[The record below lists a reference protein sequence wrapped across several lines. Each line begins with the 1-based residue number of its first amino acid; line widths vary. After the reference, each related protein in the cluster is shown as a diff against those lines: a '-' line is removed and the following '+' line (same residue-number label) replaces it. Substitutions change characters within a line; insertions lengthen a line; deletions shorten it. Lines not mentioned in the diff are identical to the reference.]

1 MAVLTVLWLSF
12 FPPHSSLSPFAGR
25 IVVLLQELENIK
37 KGDVVI
43 EPTAVTFFF
52 SFFCLVAVI
61 FTELEESCS
70 LTSNYTI
77 KLQ

>member
-1 MAVLTVLWLSF
+1 MFTRWRMAVLTVLWLSF

-43 EPTAVTFFF
+43 EPTAVK
-52 SFFCLVAVI
+52 SHLPC
-61 FTELEESCS
+61 C
-70 LTSNYTI
+70 
-77 KLQ
+77 

>member
-43 EPTAVTFFF
+43 EPMAVK
-52 SFFCLVAVI
+52 SHLPC
-61 FTELEESCS
+61 C
-70 LTSNYTI
+70 
-77 KLQ
+77 

>member
-43 EPTAVTFFF
+43 EPTAVK
-52 SFFCLVAVI
+52 SHLPC
-61 FTELEESCS
+61 C
-70 LTSNYTI
+70 
-77 KLQ
+77 